1 MLLINGQ
8 FPGPTIE
15 VMTGDTIRV
24 NIFNNAS
31 NATAFHWHGLFL
43 HGTPWLDGTVG
54 LTQCPIPSG
63 SNFTYEFGTSG
74 QWGTY
79 W

>member
-1 MLLINGQ
+1 MILINGQ

-15 VMTGDTIRV
+15 AVTGDTIRV
-24 NIFNNAS
+24 NIVNNAS
-31 NATAFHWHGLFL
+31 NETAFHWHGLFL
-43 HGTPWLDGTVG
+43 DGRGYLDGTVG
-54 LTQCPIPSG
+54 LTQCSIPAG
-63 SNFTYEFGTSG
+63 QNFTYEFGTKG